1 MLASPEE
8 ALGLE
13 VLIPRGTRLIWVP
26 VDGLEHRGV
35 EAGTYVDLVGH
46 HPVDGPEVVAQGL
59 FVMAVRTAT
68 ELDPAHIALVADS
81 RTGIDV
87 AGAITTTDLLLTPV
101 LRPKSGYRRADFG
114 LSSDAP

>member
-1 MLASPEE
+1 M
-8 ALGLE
+8 
-13 VLIPRGTRLIWVP
+13 
-26 VDGLEHRGV
+26 
-35 EAGTYVDLVGH
+35 
-46 HPVDGPEVVAQGL
+46 DGPEVVAQGL

-68 ELDPAHIALVADS
+68 EPDPAHIALVADS
-81 RTGIDV
+81 WTGIDV